1 MIPPTSHRQVFRC
14 PQFSAIYAFLA
25 LYMRNVLDNGAR
37 AFIKSYFRC
46 KVHILFRK
54 GHKILQNLHSRFV
67 PCSASK
73 IYGGNFAKFVVFS
86 EYMIFNWTK
95 GQLISIW
102 FLVSSNSSK
111 KWTNEFFL
119 LLWRLV
125 FVRFLEE
132 IEDTKNHF
140 EIIWPLHKFH

>member
-1 MIPPTSHRQVFRC
+1 MSRFQGIPHLQWDQITYEVVL
-14 PQFSAIYAFLA
+14 FL
-25 LYMRNVLDNGAR
+25 LKHLH
-37 AFIKSYFRC
+37 
-46 KVHILFRK
+46 KVHVFWER
-54 GHKILQNLHSRFV
+54 HKILQNLHSRFV

-119 LLWRLV
+119 LLWRYVLV
-125 FVRFLEE
+125 CFGLFFGRNLRHQKLFLNYL
-132 IEDTKNHF
+132 TFK
-140 EIIWPLHKFH
+140 